1 MPYPCRCGAGTPS
14 PPPPTPRDAA
24 RPHPSLPASPG
35 AQRTRAGGRAGG
47 RLRGHGASPQTSR
60 PARATTAP
68 AAGPARPP
76 SPF

>member
-35 AQRTRAGGRAGG
+35 AQRTRAGGR
-47 RLRGHGASPQTSR
+47 LRGHGASPQTSR